1 MVNDDKPIRV
11 SVVGAGYFG
20 RYHAEKLAHMPGV
33 ELTAIADIEP
43 RRARKL
49 ANEYGAEAAS
59 GHQELAENID
69 AVTIAVPTSQHHT
82 VASFFLDRGIH
93 TFVEKPITDNLAD
106 AEDMVRRARAN
117 GAILQVG
124 HIERFSGLYRA
135 LRMEVRNPLFIE
147 SVRIAPFKARGTDIS
162 VVLDVMIHDID
173 LILGIVNQPVDRVDA
188 VGAPVFSDSDD
199 IANTRITFANGC
211 VANLTASRISLK
223 QERRMRI
230 FQPDCY
236 ISIDF
241 DQKSLRVVRRS
252 EKTDAMR
259 PFPVDIREV
268 GYEEVDSLAV
278 ELQSFVDCV
287 RTGGTPVVTG
297 EDGRAAL
304 ETALTVSES
313 LYGHRQR
320 VEREGLLR
328 TVL

>member
-1 MVNDDKPIRV
+1 MLNDDRPIRI

-33 ELTAIADIEP
+33 DLIAIADIETG
-43 RRARKL
+43 RARKL

-59 GHQELAENID
+59 DHRELVGNAD
-69 AVTIAVPTSQHHT
+69 AVTVAVPTSQHHT
-82 VASFFLDRGIH
+82 VASFFLDHGIH
-93 TFVEKPITDNLAD
+93 TFVEKPITENLAD

-117 GAILQVG
+117 DAILQVG

-135 LRMEVRNPLFIE
+135 LRMEVNNPLFIE

-173 LILGIVNQPVDRVDA
+173 LILGIVNEPVDRVDA

-241 DQKSLRVVRRS
+241 DQKSLRTVRRS
-252 EKTDAMR
+252 KKTDAAG
-259 PFPVDIREV
+259 PFPVDIREI

-304 ETALTVSES
+304 ETALTVTES